1 MSASFFSWNWCWWR
15 EWSSSRFMLW
25 IRVVFP
31 PCVNMHVCV
40 CAHREMDRLGII
52 TPSHQDILIASAQQE
67 MLSQMQHMQHT
78 MVPVWAGG
86 RIQTQKNFFH
96 LPHPCTLEGP
106 CHRWEYDERSEVK
119 VRSEG
124 RRKAALFVNFHTVEF
139 SENPPDADVAADSI
153 KLRRAQT
160 EASSSYPVLLLIIL
174 LSVSWRLT
182 C

>member
-1 MSASFFSWNWCWWR
+1 MLFFSTCEHACLCLRPQGDGQTWNNHTVTPGHTNCQCAAR
-15 EWSSSRFMLW
+15 NVVSNAAHATHNGSSLSRK
-25 IRVVFP
+25 
-31 PCVNMHVCV
+31 
-40 CAHREMDRLGII
+40 
-52 TPSHQDILIASAQQE
+52 
-67 MLSQMQHMQHT
+67 
-78 MVPVWAGG
+78 G

-139 SENPPDADVAADSI
+139 SEKPPDADVAADSI

-174 LSVSWRLT
+174 LSVS
-182 C
+182 